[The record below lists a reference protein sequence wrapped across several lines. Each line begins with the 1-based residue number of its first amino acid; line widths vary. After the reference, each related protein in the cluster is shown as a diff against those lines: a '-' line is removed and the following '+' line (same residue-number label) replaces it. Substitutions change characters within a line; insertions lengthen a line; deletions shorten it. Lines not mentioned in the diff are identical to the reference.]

1 MPLIYLRTYLEI
13 KNILSYC
20 YNTKLY
26 QRINILLKFSLECKR
41 KSDETREIKKRKIR
55 LYFLT
60 LKSNES
66 IRNERAEITT
76 FFLYGCI
83 VKKESKI

>member
-13 KNILSYC
+13 KNILSYY

-26 QRINILLKFSLECKR
+26 QRINILLNFSLECKIE
-41 KSDETREIKKRKIR
+41 SDETREIKKRKIR
-55 LYFLT
+55 LYFLA
-60 LKSNES
+60 LKSNGS
-66 IRNERAEITT
+66 IRNERAEVKT
-76 FFLYGCI
+76 FFLNGCI